1 MFALTLVL
9 LVVWTVVAIVGSLVP
24 GLFWL
29 TVVGMT
35 LFLFTGALSGARL
48 GRVTH

>member
-1 MFALTLVL
+1 VFALLLAL
-9 LVVWTVVAIVGSLVP
+9 LVVWTLVAIVGALVP

-48 GRVTH
+48 GRVSR